1 MSLIARSGAVPSRYS
16 HTSKAIT
23 LHGIIESK
31 GAEHVQGGNG
41 RSVSF
46 TFPRDQRRRDVL
58 PREDLTKPTS
68 SMMTNFAAANLGA
81 PFTLD

>member
-1 MSLIARSGAVPSRYS
+1 MSLIARPGATPSRYS
-16 HTSKAIT
+16 HMSKAIT

-46 TFPRDQRRRDVL
+46 TFPRDERRRDV
-58 PREDLTKPTS
+58 
-68 SMMTNFAAANLGA
+68 FAAEAVE
-81 PFTLD
+81 PWSHEP